1 MRVRLP
7 ASVFAV
13 LLAASVLPPVAYS
26 QPLSLEQYW
35 APATKEFPLR
45 FAEGAPKRVVAHLEG
60 RKAAYS
66 KGAFASLNCW
76 TGTLRSAPLEFRDK
90 ERGVPSPGRA
100 YKRHPQRRAGS

>member
-1 MRVRLP
+1 MRVRIQ
-7 ASVFAV
+7 ATCFAV

-66 KGAFASLNCW
+66 KGAFASLNFW
-76 TGTLRSAPLEFRDK
+76 TGTLRSAPLEF
-90 ERGVPSPGRA
+90 
-100 YKRHPQRRAGS
+100 